1 MYPNTLASTRQATA
15 PPRSKKKTVYT
26 LALRRLAD
34 IRNLLWWRLSVGI
47 AIPTP
52 EEIICLAGPSIHALA
67 GMKEWFPHRETQRKH
82 DGLDLAR
89 AVDFIASIYRG
100 FVPVDRQEIE
110 AELLDAMRAYDWRP
124 DPEQPF
130 TPSAAYAGHALAV
143 TRDERENLELWTM
156 EAVDEPAE
164 ARKARK
170 AAEKREAD
178 RLRQRAKR
186 RMAAAR
192 EARITGGPTLEDQ
205 APWLALGIS
214 RRTYFRRK
222 KAGDLSAEM
231 PAKRNG
237 FERGTEP
244 SRTSIQKERGARHK
258 SVTDPIA
265 SPSIDNSSAPAK
277 ARRAKRPRIEAHS
290 VADFSIPLSP
300 EDFPDDSHTEADFA
314 IPLSIEDF
322 PDNVISL
329 AAFRRDVRRACFARS
344 AKLLEEGRVM
354 LREQSVRL
362 DREHA
367 EREAGAVQGR
377 PADDQEGAA

>member
-1 MYPNTLASTRQATA
+1 MYPNALESTRQATA

-34 IRNLLWWRLSVGI
+34 LRHLLRWRQSVGL

-52 EEIICLAGPSIHALA
+52 EEIICLAGPSIHALS
-67 GMKEWFPHRETQRKH
+67 GMKEWFPHRQTQRKH
-82 DGLDLAR
+82 EGLDLPR

-100 FVPVDRQEIE
+100 FQGVDRQEIE
-110 AELLDAMRAYDWRP
+110 AELSEAMRAYDWRP

-130 TPSAAYAGHALAV
+130 TPSAAYVGLALSV
-143 TRDERENLELWTM
+143 TRDERANLELYTM
-156 EAVDEPAE
+156 EAIDEPAE

-192 EARITGGPTLEDQ
+192 EARIVGGRTLEDQ

-222 KAGDLSAEM
+222 KAGDLSPEM

-244 SRTSIQKERGARHK
+244 SQTSIGKQRGARHE
-258 SVTDPIA
+258 SVTDPIVA
-265 SPSIDNSSAPAK
+265 PSGDNLSAPAK
-277 ARRAKRPRIEAHS
+277 ARRAKRPRIDAHS
-290 VADFSIPLSP
+290 EADFSIPLSIN
-300 EDFPDDSHTEADFA
+300 DFTASSHTEADFS
-314 IPLSIEDF
+314 ISLSAEDF
-322 PDNVISL
+322 PDNVINLS
-329 AAFRRDVRRACFARS
+329 AFRRDVRRACFSRA
-344 AKLLEEGRVM
+344 AELLEEGRVM
-354 LREQSVRL
+354 LREQSARL
-362 DREHA
+362 DREYA
-367 EREAGAVQGR
+367 EREASAAQAR
-377 PADDQEGAA
+377 AADDRKGAA